1 MNLSIELTTLL
12 SGAIIGIVW
21 LVRLEG
27 RVFSAHEK
35 AIDLYN
41 RVQKLDEKHDAL
53 DSKIMDKLSYIERSL
68 SKIEGRLSIDT
79 NKEG

>member
-1 MNLSIELTTLL
+1 MPFPIELSSIVL
-12 SGAIIGIVW
+12 SALGGIVW

-27 RVFSAHEK
+27 KLLAVQEK
-35 AIDLYN
+35 AKELTI

-68 SKIEGRLSIDT
+68 SRLEGRFLSDK
-79 NKEG
+79 KEG